1 MIRRVKSAQIAQAV
15 KNRKNSLILFFSP
28 IILTIIGLFF
38 IFDASSIS
46 AFRIFGDSFYFFR
59 AQALWMT
66 IGIVSMVFFSRFDYH
81 RLYYLAFPALIVSI
95 VLLVA
100 VLIPGIGTTVLGARR
115 WISFGS
121 FSLQPT
127 EIAKFG
133 VILYLC
139 SWFRYKERNRFGS
152 FLILLGFVMALIM
165 VQPDMGTAIII
176 GSLFVSVYYIAGNS
190 LSHLFFLVP
199 VGIATALVLIKIAPY
214 RLKRLTVFLD
224 PSSDPMGIGYHVNQI
239 LISLSGGGIFG
250 RGLSASRQKYQFLP
264 EAHTD
269 SIFAIIG
276 EEVGF
281 FGGILLIGAFALLLV
296 NIYKVAKNA
305 QDRFGQLFA
314 GAVFILVAL
323 QVVIN
328 LGSMVGIMPLTG
340 IPLPFIS
347 YGGSSLLIFFSLMG
361 VVINISRK

>member
-1 MIRRVKSAQIAQAV
+1 MIRRVKHVKWAQAV
-15 KNRKNSLILFFSP
+15 KNRKTSLVLFFLP
-28 IILTIIGLFF
+28 IILTVIGLFF

-46 AFRIFGDSFYFFR
+46 AFRNFGDSFYFFK
-59 AQALWMT
+59 AQALWML
-66 IGIVSMVFFSRFDYH
+66 IGITSMIFFSRFDYH
-81 RLYYLAFPALIVSI
+81 KLYYLAFPALIVSI
-95 VLLVA
+95 VLLVI
-100 VLIPGIGTTVLGARR
+100 VLIPGIGITVLGARR
-115 WISFGS
+115 WISLGGA
-121 FSLQPT
+121 SLQPS

-152 FLILLGFVMALIM
+152 FLVLLGLVVALIM

-176 GSLFVSVYYIAGNS
+176 GGLFVIVYYLAGNS

-199 VGIATALVLIKIAPY
+199 MGIVTALMLIKIAPY

-239 LISLSGGGIFG
+239 LISLSGGGVFG

-281 FGGILLIGAFALLLV
+281 VGSLLLILAFSTLLIH
-296 NIYKVAKNA
+296 IYMVAKNSA
-305 QDRFGQLFA
+305 DRLGQLLA
-314 GAVFILVAL
+314 GAVFTLVSL

-328 LGSMVGIMPLTG
+328 LGSMVGVMPLTG
-340 IPLPFIS
+340 VPLPFIS
-347 YGGSSLLIFFSLMG
+347 YGGSSLLIFFSLIG
-361 VVINISRK
+361 VVINISKK

>member
-1 MIRRVKSAQIAQAV
+1 MIRRVNRAQIAQTV
-15 KNRKNSLILFFSP
+15 KNRKNSLILFFLP
-28 IILTIIGLFF
+28 IILTIVGLFF

-46 AFRIFGDSFYFFR
+46 AFRIFGDSFYFFK
-59 AQALWMT
+59 AQALWMI
-66 IGIVSMVFFSRFDYH
+66 IGITSMAFFSRFDYH
-81 RLYYLAFPALIVSI
+81 KLYYLAFPALIASI
-95 VLLVA
+95 ILLVA
-100 VLIPGIGTTVLGARR
+100 VLIPGIGVTVLGARR
-115 WISFGS
+115 WISLGGA
-121 FSLQPT
+121 SLQPS
-127 EIAKFG
+127 EFAKFG

-152 FLILLGFVMALIM
+152 FLLLLGLVMALIM
-165 VQPDMGTAIII
+165 MQPDMGTAIII

-199 VGIATALVLIKIAPY
+199 VGIAGALILIKMAPY

-239 LISLSGGGIFG
+239 LISLSGGGLFG

-281 FGGILLIGAFALLLV
+281 FGSMLLIIAFITLIANLY
-296 NIYKVAKNA
+296 IVAKNA
-305 QDRFGQLFA
+305 KDRLGQLLA
-314 GAVFILVAL
+314 GAVFTLVSL

-328 LGSMVGIMPLTG
+328 LGSMVGVMPLTG
-340 IPLPFIS
+340 VPLPFIS

-361 VVINISRK
+361 VAINVSRK